1 MTSPDN
7 HWSYQEALRI
17 SNFNKESETT
27 PMKKT
32 ILVVD
37 DFASIRQFVCETLER
52 KGYST
57 LGATNG
63 NEALTVLSE
72 NSNTVDLVLT
82 DYNMPECTGFE
93 LLKKIKENPSVAKVP
108 VIFLTTESS
117 PEKMRSAKEAGL
129 AAWIKKPYRAE
140 TFFAQIDNVINNG

>member
-1 MTSPDN
+1 MSPDN
-7 HWSYQEALRI
+7 HWSYQVAIELYT
-17 SNFNKESETT
+17 FNIELETN

-52 KGYST
+52 KGYTT

-63 NEALTVLSE
+63 NEAFTVLTE
-72 NSNTVDLVLT
+72 NSADVSLVLT
-82 DYNMPECTGFE
+82 DYNMPDCTGFE
-93 LLKKIKENPSVAKVP
+93 LLKKIKENPAVSKVP

-117 PEKMRSAKEAGL
+117 PDKMRSAKEAGL

-140 TFFAQIDNVINNG
+140 TFFAQIENVISNG